1 MAEATLRDLIKVMNA
16 DMKASASA
24 DENQKKATYA
34 VRDEVQRLTTLF
46 NKFFL
51 AQKAAEGDK
60 LEADR
65 EKRKVKDNQQRAMG
79 SASSGAGGKVGGSLK
94 ELIQGMGGLTSL
106 GTITAGLAATTAAL
120 AGVRGWEMKALSNI
134 DELGKGLKSLIPI
147 SVVDS
152 LKQGFVNQRASILRI
167 FGFDPALK
175 AFGGA
180 GDDVTLK
187 TPLLTQI
194 TNRFKTL
201 RSDFMLKYFGIGV
214 DGKATVKVTGPG
226 KALLQIE
233 DGFKNIIGPFRSLGK
248 GIATFLEGTGKVF
261 VDFLAPYM
269 KGGAKLFG
277 TLFKRIL
284 WPVGILMDLFAGVKA
299 FQGEEGDFYDKTAA
313 GISTSIGS
321 FLGSPLDL
329 LKGAI
334 GWITKTIFGL
344 ETNEDGTVKEGQG
357 LPGAFVKVLEGLDFK
372 ETITSIVKAPFT
384 LLKGVFNF
392 ATSAEYRAE
401 VIEDGKETIRGWG
414 RQFVEWIGSI
424 LPSMEGL
431 KQWFT
436 ETAQKY
442 LPEAVYKRLFNVP
455 EPMQSVDL
463 GVLDLDGDG
472 RLSGK
477 EIRNSRDRNDP
488 LNATRELLREK
499 LMADATA
506 SVGAAGAG
514 YAVDGMM
521 QRGIAIPQNLRLQ
534 TGGDT
539 GAGGAFIVQGGTDN
553 SSSTA
558 VLENGSI
565 VVQDVGLDGQSN

>member
-79 SASSGAGGKVGGSLK
+79 SASSGSGGKVGGSLK

-120 AGVRGWEMKALSNI
+120 AGLRGWEMKALSNI

-147 SVVDS
+147 SVIDS

-269 KGGAKLFG
+269 KGGAKVFG

-284 WPVGILMDLFAGVKA
+284 WPVGIIMDLFAGVQA
-299 FQGEEGDFYDKTAA
+299 FRGEEGDFYDKTAA

-357 LPGAFVKVLEGLDFK
+357 CLAH
-372 ETITSIVKAPFT
+372 S
-384 LLKGVFNF
+384 
-392 ATSAEYRAE
+392 
-401 VIEDGKETIRGWG
+401 
-414 RQFVEWIGSI
+414 
-424 LPSMEGL
+424 
-431 KQWFT
+431 
-436 ETAQKY
+436 
-442 LPEAVYKRLFNVP
+442 
-455 EPMQSVDL
+455 
-463 GVLDLDGDG
+463 
-472 RLSGK
+472 
-477 EIRNSRDRNDP
+477 
-488 LNATRELLREK
+488 
-499 LMADATA
+499 
-506 SVGAAGAG
+506 
-514 YAVDGMM
+514 
-521 QRGIAIPQNLRLQ
+521 
-534 TGGDT
+534 
-539 GAGGAFIVQGGTDN
+539 
-553 SSSTA
+553 
-558 VLENGSI
+558 
-565 VVQDVGLDGQSN
+565 